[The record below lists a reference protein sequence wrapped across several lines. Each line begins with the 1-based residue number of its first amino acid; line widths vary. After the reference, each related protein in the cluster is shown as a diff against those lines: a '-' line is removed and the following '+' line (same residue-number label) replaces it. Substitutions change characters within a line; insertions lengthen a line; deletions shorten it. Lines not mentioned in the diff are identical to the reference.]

1 MHRAFHIICIW
12 LLTTITIT
20 AQETVEAAE
29 LQPAT
34 VKGVV
39 IDSKTGEP
47 IPGANVYIK
56 ETMRGDVSNMEG
68 EFTVLQIQEGQTIC
82 ISCIGCKD
90 QFIIYKG
97 QEFIKA
103 ELIEDMVALGEVVTV
118 GYGVQERRDLT
129 GAVSKITSEEISG
142 IAPSFDNALVGKVA
156 GVNVNLSSGAPGSA
170 TSITIRG
177 LSSLNADSNPLIVI
191 DGVPVYGTGKSVNNL
206 DFGNGSVSGGMIG
219 GNSVSNGYSQQPEFE
234 RNPLAALNPDDIES
248 IEILKDAFSTAI
260 YGSRGAAGVIL
271 VTTKKGKKGKPQINI
286 GHSVQ
291 MSQPIGTPDLLD
303 ANEFSSIYT
312 KFNEAIGS
320 AAQFPTTYNTDW
332 LDQVL
337 RTGVTQ
343 ETRASVSGGTD
354 NTSYYISFNN
364 FDQEGY
370 IINQD
375 FSRNSVRTNFD
386 FSPAEWIN
394 FGTNSSFALVENSAL
409 NSQNVYRD
417 AIMMSPNI
425 PVYHPDG
432 SFFYHTPNSNDFENN
447 INNISGHLGNPVAKA
462 HEENTVKDTRV
473 ISNFYAEIKPLSWL
487 RFKSEFGID
496 IYNTKSYNR
505 NLATPQNPGGTATS
519 ASNQNLKYVVNNVLT
534 ARKLIGDHMIN
545 AIVGQSFESSEE
557 SRMRI
562 TGTGFFDD
570 NEKSIESATDQRVL
584 DALTQ
589 EWAVVSYFTRLNY
602 RYKNRYLAGFTYRVD
617 GSSRFSK
624 NERYRGFPS
633 VSTGWIM
640 SEEEFMSGTKN
651 WLSELKLR
659 GSYGLTGLDGSF
671 GGYYGNQ
678 GQWTRDNR
686 TMGGGTLMYNG
697 VPLLFNSQTVNPN
710 LEWETTTSLDLG
722 IDASLFNG
730 KLDLTVDY
738 FYKRTNNLLASDRV
752 PLYMGWSAQQ
762 QNIGDMKNEGIEI
775 LVNGTILKN
784 MDWLWT
790 GSFNIS
796 RITDELLSLNEA
808 GYQMAESQGMER
820 KVFVVGES
828 LNQFYL
834 YDWAGVNP
842 LNGNPQWRYSN
853 GTLSEIPPQAV
864 YDSDMPLANR
874 YASGSSMPDFYG
886 GFSSRVKYKNLELN
900 FAFSYSVGQMMYN
913 GTQATLMTYT
923 LTDSNNLSADMMDYW
938 KIPGHQTEVPKLDNA
953 TTVYTDPNWASS
965 GLSGYDVSRLNDRF
979 LEDASYLRL
988 RDITLAYSFKNNWVK
1003 KLYMDR
1009 IRVYVQGTNLFT
1021 LTGYSGIDPE
1031 VNAYGSSAVLGGY
1044 DEITMPQAKS
1054 VKFGVDITF

>member
-1 MHRAFHIICIW
+1 MHKAIYFIGLW
-12 LLTTITIT
+12 LLTTINLL
-20 AQETVEAAE
+20 AQDVVKATE

-34 VKGVV
+34 VKGHV

-47 IPGANVYIK
+47 IPGANIYIK
-56 ETMRGDVSNMEG
+56 ETMRGSVSDMEG
-68 EFTVLQIQEGQTIC
+68 EFQILEVREGQTIV

-90 QFIIYKG
+90 QYIVFKG
-97 QEFIKA
+97 QEYIKA
-103 ELIEDMVALGEVVTV
+103 ELIEDVVALGEVVTV

-129 GAVSKITSEEISG
+129 GSVSKISSDEIAG
-142 IAPSFDNALVGKVA
+142 LAPSFDNALVGKVA

-191 DGVPVYGTGKSVNNL
+191 DGVPVYGTGKTVNNV
-206 DFGNGSVSGGMIG
+206 DFGNGTSAGASIG

-248 IEILKDAFSTAI
+248 IEILKDAYSTAI

-286 GHSVQ
+286 GHSVE
-291 MSQPIGTPDLLD
+291 MSQPIGTPDLLNAD
-303 ANEFSSIYT
+303 EFSSIYT

-320 AAQFPTTYNTDW
+320 GATFPTTYNSDW
-332 LDQVL
+332 LDEVL
-337 RTGVTQ
+337 RTGLTQ

-354 NTSYYISFNN
+354 NTSYYISFNR

-375 FSRNSVRTNFD
+375 FKRNSVRTNFD
-386 FSPAEWIN
+386 ISPAEWIN
-394 FGTNSSFALVENSAL
+394 FGTNSTYSLIENSAL
-409 NSQNVYRD
+409 NSQSVYRD
-417 AIMMSPNI
+417 AVMMSPNI

-432 SFFYHTPNSNDFENN
+432 SYFYHTPLLNFDDN

-462 HEENTVKDTRV
+462 HEDNTVKDTRV
-473 ISNFYAEIKPLSWL
+473 ISNFYAELKPVSWL

-496 IYNTKSYNR
+496 LYSTKSYNR
-505 NLATPQNPGGTATS
+505 NLATPQNPDGTGTE

-534 ARKLIGDHMIN
+534 LRKITNNHMLN
-545 AIVGQSFESSEE
+545 AIIGQSFETSEE
-557 SRMRI
+557 SRMRV

-570 NEKSIESATDQRVL
+570 SEKSIQSATDKRVL
-584 DALTQ
+584 EAITQ

-602 RYKNRYLAGFTYRVD
+602 RYKDRYLAGFTYRID

-633 VSTGWIM
+633 VSAGWIL
-640 SEEEFMSGTKN
+640 SEEDFMDNSQN

-659 GSYGLTGLDGSF
+659 ASYGLTGLDGSF

-686 TMGGGTLMYNG
+686 TVNGGTLQYNG
-697 VPLLFNSQTVNPN
+697 VPLLFNSQSVNPN

-722 IDASLFNG
+722 IDASLFRG
-730 KLDLTVDY
+730 KLDITLDY
-738 FYKRTNNLLASDRV
+738 FYKRTNNLLASDLV
-752 PLYMGWSAQQ
+752 PLYMGWSSQQ
-762 QNIGDMKNEGIEI
+762 QNVGDMKNEGVEL
-775 LVNGTILKN
+775 LVNGTIFQN
-784 MDWLWT
+784 QDWMWT

-796 RITDELLSLNEA
+796 HIKDKLLSLNEA
-808 GYQMAESQGMER
+808 GYQMAQNQGLER

-828 LNQFYL
+828 LNQFYM
-834 YDWAGVNP
+834 YDWVGVDPMTGNP
-842 LNGNPQWRYSN
+842 LWRYDN
-853 GTLSEIPPQAV
+853 GTISETPPQAV
-864 YDSDMPLANR
+864 YDSDDPLANR
-874 YASGSSMPDFYG
+874 YSSGSSMPNFYG
-886 GFSSRVKYKNLELN
+886 GFSNNIRYKNWELN
-900 FAFSYSVGQMMYN
+900 FAFSFSVGQKLYN

-923 LTDSNNLSADMMDYW
+923 LPESNNLSTDILDYW
-938 KIPGHQTEVPKLDNA
+938 KIPGHQTDVPKLDNA
-953 TTVYTDPNWASS
+953 TTVYVDPRWASQ

-988 RDITLAYSFKNNWVK
+988 RNITFGYTFNNDWVK
-1003 KLYMDR
+1003 KLYMER
-1009 IRVYVQGTNLFT
+1009 IRLYVQGTNLLT
-1021 LTGYSGIDPE
+1021 VTGYSGIDPE

-1054 VKFGVDITF
+1054 IKFGVDISF